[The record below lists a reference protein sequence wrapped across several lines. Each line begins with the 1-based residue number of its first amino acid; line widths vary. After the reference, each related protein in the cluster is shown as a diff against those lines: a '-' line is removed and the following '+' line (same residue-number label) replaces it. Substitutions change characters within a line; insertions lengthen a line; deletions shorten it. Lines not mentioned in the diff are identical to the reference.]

1 MIAPQPVYGSKQQS
15 HNTGVLF
22 NSLIRTA
29 KQAQP
34 RCFRCPVALDDSIDA
49 AVDET
54 NERTNVAGQL
64 VYWAGQT

>member
-1 MIAPQPVYGSKQQS
+1 
-15 HNTGVLF
+15 
-22 NSLIRTA
+22 
-29 KQAQP
+29 
-34 RCFRCPVALDDSIDA
+34 VALDDSIDA

>member
-1 MIAPQPVYGSKQQS
+1 MSTFYYTLLQQ
-15 HNTGVLF
+15 HILLNT
-22 NSLIRTA
+22 IRTA